1 MPKDPVCKMEV
12 EKGKI
17 CSEYE
22 GKKYCF
28 CSEVCRQQFEQEP
41 AKYIEKEEKGGCCS

>member
-1 MPKDPVCKMEV
+1 MAKDPVCGMEA
-12 EKGKI
+12 EEDKI

-28 CSEVCRQQFEQEP
+28 CSEMCKQKFEQEP
-41 AKYIEKEEKGGCCS
+41 AKYTGKQGGGCCH

>member
-1 MPKDPVCKMEV
+1 MAKDPICGMEV
-12 EKGKI
+12 EEGKL

-28 CSEVCRQQFEQEP
+28 CSEACKQEFEQNP
-41 AKYIEKEEKGGCCS
+41 KKYTEGSSCCM